1 MTWVS
6 GPDKYV
12 RVLYYNT
19 YMSKLTLSVD
29 EAVIERAKG
38 FARRRETSISAL
50 VEGYLEALTRPVA
63 RGTPPGDPRRSGL
76 PPTPPAPPIP
86 PITARL
92 AGILRGQVADRA
104 THRRHLD
111 EKYR

>member
-1 MTWVS
+1 
-6 GPDKYV
+6 
-12 RVLYYNT
+12 
-19 YMSKLTLSVD
+19 MSKLTLSVD
-29 EAVIERAKG
+29 EAIIKRAKVL
-38 FARRRETSISAL
+38 ARRRETSISAL

-63 RGTPPGDPRRSGL
+63 RRTPAGDRRRPGLAPN
-76 PPTPPAPPIP
+76 PPTPPTP

>member
-1 MTWVS
+1 
-6 GPDKYV
+6 
-12 RVLYYNT
+12 
-19 YMSKLTLSVD
+19 MSKLTLSVD
-29 EAVIERAKG
+29 EAIIERAKG

-50 VEGYLEALTRPVA
+50 VERYLEALTRPIA
-63 RGTPPGDPRRSGL
+63 RRTPPGDPRLPGL
-76 PPTPPAPPIP
+76 PSTPPAPPTP

-92 AGILRGQVADRA
+92 AGILRGQAADRE